1 MIFANARGGQTRE
14 GRNLPAPGRGKE
26 AGGAVPEY
34 NFTGASMTSK
44 PRLVAF
50 SLCLALAGL
59 AVYPARGQ
67 ERKTRELTHQ
77 LSVIAISIAVT
88 VQDRG
93 GRYITDLEEK
103 DFAVYENG
111 ARRPITYFKHD
122 FEAPVSLTILLDV
135 SGSMAVGNKLEES
148 KAMLRTLLTSLLAPR
163 DEASLLIFADGEVEV
178 AAGFATDRTAI
189 LAELD
194 RVEAYGQT
202 ALNDA
207 VAVSPEFAQKGRNE
221 KRALLLITD
230 GVENDSRTTPDQA
243 LEIARRVDIPIYVI
257 GYKIPRS
264 DEYLRKHKRAASLTP
279 TGIIE
284 TLERFSLATG
294 GKPFLLDEPGKLQAA
309 AAEIRRELSHQY
321 ILGYTSYTS
330 EGNEYRKIT
339 VETAKKKYRVRTR
352 AGY

>member
-1 MIFANARGGQTRE
+1 
-14 GRNLPAPGRGKE
+14 
-26 AGGAVPEY
+26 
-34 NFTGASMTSK
+34 MTSGS
-44 PRLVAF
+44 RLVACPF
-50 SLCLALAGL
+50 FLALAVSL
-59 AVYPARGQ
+59 VSPVRAQ
-67 ERKTRELTHQ
+67 ETKKKELTHQ

-93 GRYITDLEEK
+93 GRYITDLAEK

-111 ARRPITYFKHD
+111 RRLPITYFKHD
-122 FEAPVSLTILLDV
+122 FEAPVSLTVLLDV

-148 KAMLRTLLTSLLAPR
+148 KTMLRTLLVSLLNPR
-163 DEASLLIFADGEVEV
+163 DETSLLIFADGEVEV
-178 AAGFATDRTAI
+178 AVGFALDRSAI

-194 RVEAYGQT
+194 KVEAYGQT

-207 VAVSPEFAQKGRNE
+207 VAVSPEFAQKGKNE

-264 DEYLRKHKRAASLTP
+264 EEYLRKHKRAASLTP
-279 TGIIE
+279 TGIID

-294 GKPFLLDEPGKLQAA
+294 GKPFIIDEPGEMQAA

-321 ILGYTSYTS
+321 ILGYTSYKS

>member
-1 MIFANARGGQTRE
+1 M
-14 GRNLPAPGRGKE
+14 
-26 AGGAVPEY
+26 
-34 NFTGASMTSK
+34 
-44 PRLVAF
+44 
-50 SLCLALAGL
+50 
-59 AVYPARGQ
+59 
-67 ERKTRELTHQ
+67 THQ

-103 DFAVYENG
+103 DFTVYENG
-111 ARRPITYFKHD
+111 ALRPITYFKHD

-148 KAMLRTLLTSLLAPR
+148 KAMLRALLTSLLAPR

-178 AAGFATDRTAI
+178 AAGFATDRSAI
-189 LAELD
+189 LAEID
-194 RVEAYGQT
+194 KVEAFGQT

-207 VAVSPEFAQKGRNE
+207 VAVSPEFAQKGKNE

-257 GYKIPRS
+257 GYKIPHS

-279 TGIIE
+279 TGIIGI
-284 TLERFSLATG
+284 LERFSLATG
-294 GKPFLLDEPGKLQAA
+294 GKPFIIDEPGEMQAA

-321 ILGYTSYTS
+321 ILGYTSYTG

-339 VETAKKKYRVRTR
+339 VETTRKRYRVRTR